1 MIYDELRYF
10 NADEFAP
17 HADKMNPELLRMLD
31 QVRHLAGV
39 PMVITSAYRDP
50 EHNRRVGGASNS
62 AHLRGTAVDVGIT
75 DSVSRYLILAAAIQV
90 GFRRIGVGNSFIH
103 LDVDEELPPNVVW
116 TY

>member
-10 NADEFAP
+10 NRHEFGR
-17 HADKMNPELLRMLD
+17 HADKMSPKLLSMLD
-31 QVRHLAGV
+31 EVRHLAGV

-62 AHLRGTAVDVGIT
+62 AHLRGTAVDVRVHDGR
-75 DSVSRYLILAAAIQV
+75 SRYLIMAAAVQV